1 MNTSLSDA
9 DPTDYAVLIAASHAG
24 TCIAV
29 VGAVLNGALLASAVR
44 HRATIIIGRS
54 AVSLL
59 IAIILALS
67 LLLAVLSAV
76 LNELWVYSVTAPG
89 VDNLFDSLLYTEG
102 VDTTLSSLVYL
113 VLHALFSANLL
124 LALERH
130 WLVRFGKSVS
140 KITMWLVFAVG
151 TIFACFTSASL
162 FLSVSSTSNT
172 PHHMCVLIFGLFV
185 QTGVDWG
192 WLPLGKPYQNV
203 TNSYEIAPMQ
213 STLFL
218 MGLSYFPLAA
228 VAICFVYENT
238 YFQIATIFENC
249 VELEESVPDN
259 NLDLDKRSCPSSQH
273 NVAIQRAALVRCVLM
288 SVGLVVW
295 YCPSIIALIASV
307 VDENIEMWV
316 NEYIWTIVLFG
327 VMPSFDAMWTFLV
340 IMLFQ
345 PDFRNAL
352 GQDVGLLLAKISN
365 SVSRRNKS
373 ERTAD

>member
-130 WLVRFGKSVS
+130 WL
-140 KITMWLVFAVG
+140 
-151 TIFACFTSASL
+151 
-162 FLSVSSTSNT
+162 
-172 PHHMCVLIFGLFV
+172 
-185 QTGVDWG
+185 
-192 WLPLGKPYQNV
+192 
-203 TNSYEIAPMQ
+203 
-213 STLFL
+213 
-218 MGLSYFPLAA
+218 
-228 VAICFVYENT
+228 
-238 YFQIATIFENC
+238 
-249 VELEESVPDN
+249 
-259 NLDLDKRSCPSSQH
+259 
-273 NVAIQRAALVRCVLM
+273 
-288 SVGLVVW
+288 
-295 YCPSIIALIASV
+295 
-307 VDENIEMWV
+307 
-316 NEYIWTIVLFG
+316 
-327 VMPSFDAMWTFLV
+327 
-340 IMLFQ
+340 
-345 PDFRNAL
+345 
-352 GQDVGLLLAKISN
+352 
-365 SVSRRNKS
+365 
-373 ERTAD
+373 

>member
-1 MNTSLSDA
+1 
-9 DPTDYAVLIAASHAG
+9 
-24 TCIAV
+24 
-29 VGAVLNGALLASAVR
+29 
-44 HRATIIIGRS
+44 
-54 AVSLL
+54 
-59 IAIILALS
+59 
-67 LLLAVLSAV
+67 
-76 LNELWVYSVTAPG
+76 
-89 VDNLFDSLLYTEG
+89 
-102 VDTTLSSLVYL
+102 
-113 VLHALFSANLL
+113 
-124 LALERH
+124 
-130 WLVRFGKSVS
+130 
-140 KITMWLVFAVG
+140 
-151 TIFACFTSASL
+151 
-162 FLSVSSTSNT
+162 
-172 PHHMCVLIFGLFV
+172 
-185 QTGVDWG
+185 
-192 WLPLGKPYQNV
+192 
-203 TNSYEIAPMQ
+203 MQ